1 MRATLLFALRS
12 LLARRGRSA
21 LLAAAVAFATALI
34 VAMACGI
41 ATAERNIDARIDR
54 LIGSVDARVIHPYA
68 QPFEAE
74 VLDLVR
80 AMPDVE
86 AAGARL
92 LGSLTLVHADGRRGA
107 DGRLRRATV
116 QARGVD
122 LEGDPRLTPLPLLEG
137 RIPARPGEMLI
148 DPTTQ
153 RLLDAKVGD
162 RLEVQRLGDPIELEV
177 VGVFDRP
184 ALGALQRPLVHV
196 DRATMA
202 AAADQPDEISA
213 VAIILREGVDVEA
226 WCATH
231 GGALREPLVLEPAE
245 RVKTGLDRQ
254 AAGSALGFTLACM
267 VGFLSCA
274 FIVGTGL
281 TTALAE
287 QVREMA
293 MLRAIG
299 AGRGHLVAS
308 QLAAGGLIG
317 AAGVTLGVP
326 LGIAVTAAGA
336 WWYRHL
342 LPEGLVL
349 SPAGLVVAV
358 LGAIACGVIG
368 ASFAAVAASRVS
380 PLEALRIRAAPPR
393 KGIALRL
400 IVISVLLMAFQMSLL
415 AIVPDRDARF
425 WVHVFLGQPALYL
438 AWFLLSVPVLIG
450 VSRLLGPVLERVMR
464 LPAGVLRGA
473 VGANPYRLGLTA
485 GALMVGVSILVSVWG
500 NGLGLMRE
508 VVERVRFADAFVFKT
523 NGLSPSAQELLRT
536 IPGVRSAV
544 PIGYLP
550 VRVIGQQVFGAS
562 GLGPQ
567 NVTCIGFEPERFF
580 ELNRIEWIQ
589 GDPESALPKLRSGEA
604 VLVAEEFLH
613 ARGYRVGDRITL
625 GGPRREHE
633 FEIAGVVS
641 SAGLDVVTQFFG
653 IRSVYMEQAVSCV
666 FMDFDAV
673 AKWFDSRDAFIMQ
686 MDLGAGATDE
696 LEARIGEEV
705 TERVPGAVFSSG
717 RAIKQAVTQIGR
729 TALAVSSGVAFAAL
743 LLATFGMANVV
754 AAGIAAR
761 RREFGVV
768 RAVGGSRGTVAAMV
782 LGEVALV
789 GVAAIV
795 SGTVLGL
802 HLTWL
807 GTQLYR
813 EMAGLEIDLVVP
825 WVPALIGDAVLL
837 GLILAAALLPLRS
850 AAKRTPREL
859 LATA

>member
-1 MRATLLFALRS
+1 MRAALRLALRS

-21 LLAAAVAFATALI
+21 LLASAVAFATSLI

-54 LIGSVDARVIHPYA
+54 LIGSTDARVVHQFA
-68 QPFEAE
+68 QDFEAS
-74 VLDLVR
+74 VLDEVR
-80 AMPDVE
+80 ALPDVE
-86 AAGARL
+86 VAGARL
-92 LGSLTLVHADGRRGA
+92 LGSITLARTDGRRNEQ
-107 DGRLRRATV
+107 GRPLRATV

-122 LEGDPRLTPLPLLEG
+122 LGGDERLTPLPLLEG
-137 RIPARPGEMLI
+137 RRPSRAGEMLI

-153 RLLDAKVGD
+153 RLLKATIGD

-177 VGVFDRP
+177 VGIFDRP

-196 DRATMA
+196 DRETLGRAS
-202 AAADQPDEISA
+202 DREGEISV
-213 VAIILREGVDVEA
+213 VAIILRPGVDVEA

-231 GGALREPLVLEPAE
+231 AKALREPLVLEPSE

-254 AAGSALGFTLACM
+254 AAGSSLGFTLACM

-299 AGRGHLVAS
+299 ASRGHLVGS
-308 QLAAGGLIG
+308 QLAGGALIG
-317 AAGVTLGVP
+317 AAGVVVGVP
-326 LGIAVTAAGA
+326 LGLGVTALGA
-336 WWYRHL
+336 WWYRSL
-342 LPEGLVL
+342 LPVGMVP
-349 SPAGLVVAV
+349 SASGVMIATA
-358 LGAIACGVIG
+358 GAIASGIIG

-380 PLEALRIRAAPPR
+380 PLEALRVRAMPPKR
-393 KGIALRL
+393 GGTSRITLVGAGLIAAQVALFFS
-400 IVISVLLMAFQMSLL
+400 I
-415 AIVPDRDARF
+415 PDRDARF
-425 WVHVFLGQPALYL
+425 WVYVLAGQPALFL
-438 AWFLLSVPVLIG
+438 AWFLLSVPVLRG
-450 VSRLLGPVLERVMR
+450 VAAVLAPLLERLMR
-464 LPAGVLRGA
+464 LPSGLLRGSIA
-473 VGANPYRLGLTA
+473 ATPYRLGLTA
-485 GALMVGVSILVSVWG
+485 GALMVGVAILVSVWG
-500 NGLGLMRE
+500 NGLGLLRE

-523 NGLSPSAQELLRT
+523 NGLSPAEQSTLRS
-536 IPGVRSAV
+536 IEGVRTAL

-550 VRVIGQQVFGAS
+550 VRVIGQQLFGAN
-562 GLGPQ
+562 GMGPT
-567 NVTCIGFEPERFF
+567 NVTCIGFEPEAFF
-580 ELNRIEWIQ
+580 ELNRIEWIE
-589 GDPESALPKLRSGEA
+589 GDPKTALPRLKSGEA
-604 VLVAEEFLH
+604 VLVAQEFMN

-625 GGPRREHE
+625 GGPRRQHD

-653 IRSVYMEQAVSCV
+653 IRSIYMEQAVSCV

-686 MDLGAGATDE
+686 MDLGEHATAE
-696 LEARIGEEV
+696 TEAQIADAV
-705 TERVPGAVFSSG
+705 AERVPGAVFSSG
-717 RAIKQAVTQIGR
+717 RAIKQAVMQIGR
-729 TALAVSSGVAFAAL
+729 TALTVSSGVAFAAL
-743 LLATFGMANVV
+743 LLATFGMTNVV

-782 LGEVALV
+782 LGEVVLV
-789 GVAAIV
+789 AVAAIV
-795 SGTVLGL
+795 SGTALGL

-807 GTQLYR
+807 GTRLYR
-813 EMAGLEIDLVVP
+813 DMAGLDIAFVVP
-825 WVPALIGDAVLL
+825 WLPALVGDGVVIALV
-837 GLILAAALLPLRS
+837 LAAALLPLR
-850 AAKRTPREL
+850 AASRRTPREL